1 MRYANVIM
9 LYNPETLQRLRTN
22 RQSDKMARIDDYIN
36 ARKLAVDALANES
49 LDTLIAR
56 SGFERSEDGSIQV
69 PFLDRIYRVNPDGFD
84 FNDSLAP
91 EKEVPIQEQ
100 ILVLHYLLASD
111 PPGLSGDWV
120 AYREIPGAS
129 FYNSAF
135 IKRAIDPMKKVF
147 GQDPDGFKT
156 AAGRLNGKPIE
167 PGDAGFEFEVFPK
180 VPLQIILY
188 AGDDEFPAEANILF
202 DKSIEGILSP
212 EDIAWMAGM
221 QVYRLIALS
230 RG

>member
-1 MRYANVIM
+1 
-9 LYNPETLQRLRTN
+9 
-22 RQSDKMARIDDYIN
+22 MARIDDYIN
-36 ARKLAVDALANES
+36 ARNLAVEALADEP
-49 LDTLIAR
+49 LDTLIER
-56 SGFERSEDGSIQV
+56 SGFIRSDDGSIQV
-69 PFLDRIYRVNPDGFD
+69 PFLDRTYLLNPDGFE
-84 FNDSLAP
+84 FSDSDAP

-100 ILVLHYLLASD
+100 ILVLHYLMASA

-120 AYREIPGAS
+120 SYREIPGAS
-129 FYNSAF
+129 FYNAAF

-147 GQDPDGFKT
+147 GQDPDGFQT

-167 PGDAGFEFEVFPK
+167 PGDVGFEFDVFPR

-188 AGDDEFPAEANILF
+188 TGDDEFPAEANILF
-202 DKSIEGILSP
+202 DRSIEGILSP